1 MRSSLLS
8 SVLFVVVGVV
18 ALSSNAQC
26 KAKKKKAAPK
36 HAQDAIEVVGH
47 IPPTGTA
54 VTRFLSTQHYS
65 SCYLYAEH
73 EGGKSVT
80 LIDMSKT
87 AEPVVLA
94 DIPSAPNGASAN
106 LFAVA
111 GTAALT
117 SDQTANVLV
126 MPSKTIRI
134 MDFSDPKQ
142 PKVSREFSGVTAM
155 SRDDR
160 RGLIFL
166 SNADGIWILHQSLA
180 QDPEVEKEYARR
192 VLYDH

>member
-1 MRSSLLS
+1 
-8 SVLFVVVGVV
+8 V
-18 ALSSNAQC
+18 
-26 KAKKKKAAPK
+26 
-36 HAQDAIEVVGH
+36 
-47 IPPTGTA
+47 
-54 VTRFLSTQHYS
+54 
-65 SCYLYAEH
+65 
-73 EGGKSVT
+73 
-80 LIDMSKT
+80 SKT

-180 QDPEVEKEYARR
+180 QDPEVEKEYGRH